1 MIWQGSNNYHFTLI
15 KKVLTGEPLI
25 TGTTVEPP
33 LSGCLMDVHYTC
45 KLAWQEHTSLYFQ
58 GGGGSS
64 ITEKKPNQVYQS
76 LYVVLGPWKS
86 AMSLVCDFSEN
97 DKINIS
103 SRNKNTLNNERYRD
117 LLISILSYDK
127 VLAFLLLVKA
137 RNKSLLAGRLICLSW
152 SLDFCVTINY
162 MVIFT

>member
-33 LSGCLMDVHYTC
+33 LSGCLMDVHHTC

-97 DKINIS
+97 DKIFRQEIKI
-103 SRNKNTLNNERYRD
+103 RWIMKDIVIYWLAFFHMTKFW
-117 LLISILSYDK
+117 LSYCWWRREIK
-127 VLAFLLLVKA
+127 VCWQV
-137 RNKSLLAGRLICLSW
+137 G
-152 SLDFCVTINY
+152 
-162 MVIFT
+162 

>member
-64 ITEKKPNQVYQS
+64 ITEKKAKPSVPIT
-76 LYVVLGPWKS
+76 VCGPWSVKVRNVL
-86 AMSLVCDFSEN
+86 SLWLFR
-97 DKINIS
+97 KWQNIS

-162 MVIFT
+162 MVMFT